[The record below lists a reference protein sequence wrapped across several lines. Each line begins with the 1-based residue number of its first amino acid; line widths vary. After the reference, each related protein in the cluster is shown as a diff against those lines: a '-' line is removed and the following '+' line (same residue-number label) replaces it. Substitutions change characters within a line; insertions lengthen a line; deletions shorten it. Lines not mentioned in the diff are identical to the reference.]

1 MQVGVRQPGRL
12 PPRTMVIR
20 DDLQEGYV
28 QSSAE
33 LPGAGSLR
41 PAGGPALAGELAELA
56 RAVTR
61 DPADPL
67 ARSADPVAAA
77 IAEAA
82 AQIRQLHAAL
92 DSRDVIGQAKG
103 ILMERYRLTP
113 DGAFALL
120 ARASQDT
127 NVKLREVAAELC
139 RTGTLPGHDD
149 CRQLL
154 AG

>member
-1 MQVGVRQPGRL
+1 
-12 PPRTMVIR
+12 MVIR
-20 DDLQEGYV
+20 DDLQGDTC
-28 QSSAE
+28 S
-33 LPGAGSLR
+33 LPSL
-41 PAGGPALAGELAELA
+41 
-56 RAVTR
+56 
-61 DPADPL
+61 PL
-67 ARSADPVAAA
+67 PVASGVSAA

-82 AQIRQLHAAL
+82 AHIRQLRTAL

-127 NVKLREVAAELC
+127 NVKLREVATELC
-139 RTGTLPGHDD
+139 RTGSLPGHDGW
-149 CRQLL
+149 RQLR